1 MLLHGAVVR
10 RWRAA
15 RAGVLSHG
23 PCSPAHRGSSPQ
35 IEGAARPCR
44 LELAPVVTINAQQSS
59 VLLTAASPAQD
70 CDEPDAAAL
79 EELARLRSA
88 AVAHRC
94 AAHASV
100 LAEAGRLNK
109 GIASLDIGQTA
120 GHVTEAWLLTS
131 MDEWQSFAA
140 DGSPHV
146 APIPPSLQPIPAR
159 PILLDAA
166 QDYVAYK
173 SLAHRAE
180 QRPETKSTF
189 SRLFAGWG
197 R

>member
-1 MLLHGAVVR
+1 LL
-10 RWRAA
+10 
-15 RAGVLSHG
+15 
-23 PCSPAHRGSSPQ
+23 
-35 IEGAARPCR
+35 I
-44 LELAPVVTINAQQSS
+44 T
-59 VLLTAASPAQD
+59 ASPAQD

-79 EELARLRSA
+79 EELAWLRTA
-88 AVAHRC
+88 AMAHRC

-109 GIASLDIGQTA
+109 GIASLDIASAGQTA
-120 GHVTEAWLLTS
+120 GDAREAWLLTS
-131 MDEWQSFAA
+131 MDAWQSFAT
-140 DGSPHV
+140 DGSPQV

-173 SLAHRAE
+173 SLVHRAE